1 MEAKVQRLDNISGSL
16 EEAEQDE
23 VCGCCSE
30 SWLAHLSEL
39 VSVVSG
45 SPMVAHNRGM
55 YQSAW
60 QKLLSSNRIPL

>member
-1 MEAKVQRLDNISGSL
+1 MSDLNNIPASL

-23 VCGCCSE
+23 AFGCCSD
-30 SWLAHLSEL
+30 SWLSLAHLSEV

-45 SPMVAHNRGM
+45 SEVVARDRWM
-55 YQSAW
+55 DQSGW